1 MMTHHLELVR
11 ENAYLKLG
19 IINLIE
25 AIDKN
30 KELLEIKRYLKD
42 VIDGVDENIT
52 RKEVEKSKEKFIKEL
67 LQNGSD
73 DE

>member
-1 MMTHHLELVR
+1 MTHHLELVR

-25 AIDKN
+25 AIEKN
-30 KELLEIKRYLKD
+30 KDLREIQRYLKD
-42 VIDGVDENIT
+42 VIDGVDANIT
-52 RKEVEKSKEKFIKEL
+52 REEAEKSNKQFIESL

-73 DE
+73 EE